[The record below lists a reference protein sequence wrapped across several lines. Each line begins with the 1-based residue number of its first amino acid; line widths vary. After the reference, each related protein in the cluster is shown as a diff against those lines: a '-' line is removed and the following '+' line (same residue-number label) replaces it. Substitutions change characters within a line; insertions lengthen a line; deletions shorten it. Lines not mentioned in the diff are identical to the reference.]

1 MSAEYLVVPGANH
14 YTMTEKLLDDTNPL
28 TQAMIKLMGFKR
40 KSQFQRFQS
49 FQWFQS
55 LRIDN
60 RGALSN
66 QRSCFPEHLERLE
79 RLEHWNDLKIP
90 KGVETCRTSNYHRES
105 ISISKLTAAAKPL
118 VLIPSTGFSAE
129 AWKPSQL
136 PLAES
141 TNLILHDPRGCGRSV
156 ATQQVYSIQQMA
168 NDIVALLDHLKIP
181 SAHLVG
187 HSMGG
192 RIALELALDFPGR
205 VKSLIMAASGSGQVP
220 RPGPDCVSGLPH
232 WLVIRLVEKGF
243 EKALREEYCDTSA
256 FFTDDYRKN
265 NPEKIEAFFQSVWP
279 THAKLS
285 EYIHLIIARHNWEAT
300 HRLGDLQCPT
310 LILIG
315 DNDSAR
321 SNHLAQAESLE
332 RAHPRR

>member
-1 MSAEYLVVPGANH
+1 MPNVNLPTGANL
-14 YTMTEKLLDDTNPL
+14 YY
-28 TQAMIKLMGFKR
+28 
-40 KSQFQRFQS
+40 
-49 FQWFQS
+49 
-55 LRIDN
+55 
-60 RGALSN
+60 
-66 QRSCFPEHLERLE
+66 
-79 RLEHWNDLKIP
+79 
-90 KGVETCRTSNYHRES
+90 ETHGQGE
-105 ISISKLTAAAKPL
+105 PL

-136 PLAES
+136 PLADS
-141 TNLILHDPRGCGRSV
+141 TNLIIHDPRGCGRSMAV
-156 ATQQVYSIQQMA
+156 QQVYSINQMA

-181 SAHLVG
+181 AAHLCG

-192 RIALELALDFPGR
+192 RIALEMALNFPGR

-220 RPGPDCVSGLPH
+220 RPGPDCVPGLPH
-232 WLVIRLVEKGF
+232 WLVLRLVEKGF

-256 FFTDDYRKN
+256 FFTDDYRKQN
-265 NPEKIEAFFQSVWP
+265 TEKIEAFFQQVWP

-300 HRLGDLQCPT
+300 HRLGDLTVPT

-321 SNHLAQAESLE
+321 SNHLAQAESLKKRIAGAE
-332 RAHPRR
+332 LRLLNGQSHGFFWQAPEETNKTIADWVRSNRPR